1 MSKVKNTIHKPV
13 TRTAFVR
20 STTDQMLAKRQVE
33 FVISTEAVDT
43 YNTVFKLDGWDL
55 QRYAKNPIV
64 CYQHRANSDDP
75 DNVIGTSEVF
85 IEDNQLIGRVTFEEA
100 DVNPKADKVFRKVQN
115 GTLKMASINAMP
127 SKARMGVFEDGENPE
142 VLYFTEQQL
151 TEWSVV
157 SVGSNPD
164 AHKRNADTVDQY
176 RLQAKAE
183 ATQQTEDLKKTEDQP
198 EKRETLS
205 VYEAQVLINSNL

>member
-1 MSKVKNTIHKPV
+1 MDNTQNTINKPQ
-13 TRTAFVR
+13 TRAAFVR
-20 STTDQMLAKRQVE
+20 NVSDDMLAKRQIE
-33 FVISTEAVDT
+33 FVISTEAIDT
-43 YNTVFKLDGWDL
+43 YNTVFKMDGWDL
-55 QRYAKNPIV
+55 ARYAQNPVV

-85 IEDNQLIGRVTFEEA
+85 KEGDQLIGRVTFEDA
-100 DVNPKADKVFRKVQN
+100 DTNPKADKIFRKVQN
-115 GTLKMASINAMP
+115 GTLKMASIQAIP

-142 VLYFTEQQL
+142 VLYFTRQEL
-151 TEWSVV
+151 LEWSIVT
-157 SVGSNPD
+157 VGSNPE
-164 AHKRNADTVDQY
+164 AHKRNADNVDQF

-183 ATQQTEDLKKTEDQP
+183 TLDVVITEDAP

>member
-1 MSKVKNTIHKPV
+1 MAKANNTIHKPV

-20 STTDQMLAKRQVE
+20 SLSDQMLEKRQVE

-55 QRYAKNPIV
+55 ERYAQNPVV

-85 IEDNQLIGRVTFEEA
+85 IEDGKLIGRVTFEDA
-100 DVNPKADKVFRKVQN
+100 DVNPKAEKVFRKVQN

-127 SKARMGVFEDGENPE
+127 TKARMGVFEDGENPE
-142 VLYFTEQQL
+142 VLYFTRQQL
-151 TEWSVV
+151 MEWSVV
-157 SVGSNPD
+157 TVGSNPD
-164 AHKRNADTVDQY
+164 AHKRNADTVDQF
-176 RLQAKAE
+176 LQQAKAE
-183 ATQQTEDLKKTEDQP
+183 NLDVVVTEDQP